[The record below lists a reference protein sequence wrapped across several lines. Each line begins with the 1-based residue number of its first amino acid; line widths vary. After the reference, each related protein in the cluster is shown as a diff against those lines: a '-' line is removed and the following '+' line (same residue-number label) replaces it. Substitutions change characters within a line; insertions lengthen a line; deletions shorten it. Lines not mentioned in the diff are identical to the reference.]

1 VKNLVAIKVDIRNVQ
16 FASTQQR
23 FSFLETAFRFSPK
36 HPCTLDWLVADC
48 TNRARNTVQTIFASD
63 SQKEENKQKHI
74 TIILFLKV
82 SRCLLS

>member
-1 VKNLVAIKVDIRNVQ
+1 MFSLRPPSNALV
-16 FASTQQR
+16 
-23 FSFLETAFRFSPK
+23 FLETAFRFSPK

-74 TIILFLKV
+74 SIILFLKV
-82 SRCLLS
+82 SRCLLSSDNLRSD